1 MQKLRK
7 RKALSLLFASVA
19 TLALASGASAQ
30 AVDNWVN
37 PDGLTWK
44 NGTDQHCWRD
54 NNWTPETAA
63 ENCDG
68 ALAKAPP
75 PAPEPAPAPPPLP
88 PAVVEPPPPPPPEV
102 KSEKVTLAADAL
114 FDFNKATLKKG
125 GRAKLDELVGKLSSV
140 DVQTLIAVGHTDS
153 VGGKAYNQK
162 LSLKRAQAV
171 RAYLVK
177 KGVDKNHITAQ
188 GKGETA
194 PVASNKTSSGRAKN
208 RRVEIEVLGATRV
221 MNATTTK

>member
-7 RKALSLLFASVA
+7 RKTLSLLFASVTA
-19 TLALASGASAQ
+19 LALASGASAQ

-37 PDGLTWK
+37 PNGLTWK

-75 PAPEPAPAPPPLP
+75 PAPAPEPAPAPI
-88 PAVVEPPPPPPPEV
+88 PAPVVEPPPPPPEV

-125 GRAKLDELVGKLSSV
+125 GRAKLDELATKLVSL
-140 DVQTLIAVGHTDS
+140 DVETVVAVGHTDS

-171 RAYLVK
+171 RTYLVK
-177 KGVDKNHITAQ
+177 KGVDQGRITAQ
-188 GKGETA
+188 GKGETN

-208 RRVEIEVLGATRV
+208 RRVDIEVAGATRV
-221 MNATTTK
+221 DATTK

>member
-7 RKALSLLFASVA
+7 RKALSLLLASVT
-19 TLALASGASAQ
+19 TLTLSAGTWAQ
-30 AVDNWVN
+30 ATDNWVN
-37 PDGLTWK
+37 PNGLVWK

-63 ENCDG
+63 EKCDG
-68 ALAKAPP
+68 ALSKAPP
-75 PAPEPAPAPPPLP
+75 PAPEPTPAPPPPAP
-88 PAVVEPPPPPPPEV
+88 PVVEPPPPPPPAEV
-102 KSEKVTLAADAL
+102 KSEKVTLSADAL
-114 FDFNKATLKKG
+114 FDFNKSTLKKG
-125 GRAKLDELVGKLSSV
+125 GRAKLDELASKLSSV

-171 RAYLVK
+171 RVYLVK
-177 KGVDKNHITAQ
+177 KGVDKNRITAK
-188 GKGETA
+188 GKGEST

-208 RRVEIEVLGATRV
+208 RRVEIEVVGATRM
-221 MNATTTK
+221 MNTTTK